1 MNSEDKRLLV
11 EAAIAASNHGL
22 RKEAYSLLA
31 LFPEL
36 IDDEEDR
43 GICASLIYFA
53 LNDVAD
59 ALASLKSCHSDRAK
73 ALAFLYSQSGFNH
86 QDTHTFTQLL
96 EGGHDGYRSG
106 I

>member
-31 LFPEL
+31 LFPQL
-36 IDDEEDR
+36 IEDVEDR
-43 GICASLIYFA
+43 CICASLVYFA
-53 LNDVAD
+53 LNDLLDAVD
-59 ALASLKSCHSDRAK
+59 ALKECQSDKAS
-73 ALAFLYSQSGFNH
+73 ALQFLYSQTQFER
-86 QDTHTFTQLL
+86 QDTVKFNQLL
-96 EGGHDGYRSG
+96 KGDHDGFSND

>member
-22 RKEAYSLLA
+22 RKEAHSLLA

-36 IDDEEDR
+36 IEDEEDR
-43 GICASLIYFA
+43 SICASLIYFA
-53 LNDVAD
+53 LNEQSE
-59 ALASLKSCHSDRAK
+59 ALEALRHCHSDRAQ
-73 ALAFLYSQSGFNH
+73 ALAFLYSQSEFES
-86 QDTHTFTQLL
+86 QDTHKFTQLL
-96 EGGHDGYRSG
+96 EGDNHGYRSG

>member
-22 RKEAYSLLA
+22 RKEAYALLA
-31 LFPEL
+31 LFPQL

-59 ALASLKSCHSDRAK
+59 ALAALKPCHSDRAK
-73 ALAFLYSQSGFNH
+73 ALTFLYSQSEFNR

-96 EGGHDGYRSG
+96 EGDHYGHRSG